1 MDEVKQLK
9 GRNQKEIKREKKL
22 KRASLVHK
30 PDKSVA
36 KYKEFKKNVDR
47 IEENASN
54 LISNASKCRSVKI
67 KQGDV
72 TSINT
77 FFLALSIKQGQRPC
91 VYQNMPFSSY
101 KAAKD
106 YAFREHPALGKV
118 KILCSVDHKTG
129 SNDIAQIVLTEYQF
143 ELLRKYVKY
152 VRPVPQSDHKM
163 YLFVS
168 TSGKRIHNPSND
180 LKKEQEKLHLTP

>member
-1 MDEVKQLK
+1 MK
-9 GRNQKEIKREKKL
+9 
-22 KRASLVHK
+22 
-30 PDKSVA
+30 
-36 KYKEFKKNVDR
+36 FKKNVDLM
-47 IEENASN
+47 EENASN

-106 YAFREHPALGKV
+106 SAFREHPALGKV
-118 KILCSVDHKTG
+118 KIL
-129 SNDIAQIVLTEYQF
+129 L
-143 ELLRKYVKY
+143 
-152 VRPVPQSDHKM
+152 P
-163 YLFVS
+163 
-168 TSGKRIHNPSND
+168 
-180 LKKEQEKLHLTP
+180 